1 MEVLAG
7 NGVAPRCDW
16 DEADRLA
23 ALRRYAILDTEAEAL
38 FDDLALLAAR
48 TCNAPM
54 AVINFIDTDRQWFKA
69 QIGLSLREVPLDA
82 AFCAHTIRQSG
93 LYVIPDTA
101 LDARFA
107 ANPMV
112 AGEPHVRFYAGAR
125 LDNADGLPLGTLCVF
140 DAKPRRKGLSAV
152 ELKGITA
159 IARAVTR
166 ELELRLQQNFFQL
179 ALESMDQGLILIEP
193 DGRLPV
199 INPRAAELL
208 DLPPNLVASRPMFSD
223 IAQFQAERGEFANA
237 DDHIQNVVAQGG
249 LRSTRHEYERTRP
262 NGTVLEVRTVP
273 FRGGGAVRTFTDITK
288 RKTAEAAV
296 LEREARYRA
305 LADALPQNVWV
316 ADLDG
321 LTVYT
326 NKPMQDYHGPIG
338 PSISDRFDLYHPD
351 DRPAI
356 LAARDAAMSSIRPV
370 EVEGRARRRDGAYR
384 WHRITLSQIRQEDTL
399 IGWLGM
405 ALDIHD
411 MRLAEI
417 AVQEQKALLTA
428 TLEHMDQGLLMVDAD
443 GIVQVCNQRVI
454 DLLELSPDLLRSKP
468 RFIEVAMH
476 QEQNGEIA
484 DVGDTQQ
491 EWLVQRY
498 NIFRAPP
505 CYERERPNG
514 TVVEIRTVHLP
525 DGGAVRT
532 YTDITARK
540 KAERAITHIARH
552 DALTGLP
559 NRAVLQEKLDA
570 SIKQLSPERKLALLL
585 FDLDNFKD
593 VNDTLG
599 HGAGDVALKVVASR
613 LLACLPQHAT
623 AVRLGGD
630 EFAILIPE
638 VENAAT
644 LERLAEDV
652 MAALR
657 EPLIYEQR
665 DISRRTSIGIAL
677 CPDHGRS
684 AGEITKHA
692 DIALYAAKR
701 SGRDQALFYAPEFG
715 EAARHRVRV
724 LRNARKALS
733 ANAVIPFYQ
742 PKIGLASG
750 DVMGFEALL
759 RWRHPEGGL
768 RSPAEINEAFDDP
781 ELAVAIGQ
789 RMLHRIIVDMQVWKK
804 QGYAFRSVALNV
816 SNPEFKDVNF
826 ARNVLAR
833 LAAAGL
839 GPECL
844 EIEVTESVLL
854 GAGARCVRESL
865 QRFHDGGVAV
875 ALDDFGTGYA
885 SLSHLNEFPLTWLKI
900 DRSFVQGIGTDKRT
914 ESIVQGVL
922 SLAQSLSI
930 GVVAEGIE
938 TVAQEEFLRQRSCEL
953 GQGFLF
959 AKPMIAERIPHF
971 LQAWKQRRDSAARGA
986 RGGVFSSRRRG

>member
-1 MEVLAG
+1 MEVQAG
-7 NGVAPRCDW
+7 NGVVARCDW
-16 DEADRLA
+16 DEADRLS
-23 ALRRYAILDTEAEAL
+23 ALRRYAILGTEAEAL

-54 AVINFIDTDRQWFKA
+54 AVINFIDADRQWFKA
-69 QIGLSLREVPLDA
+69 KTGLSLGETSLDA
-82 AFCAHTIRQSG
+82 AFCSHAIRQSG
-93 LYVIPDTA
+93 LFVIPDTA

-125 LDNADGLPLGTLCVF
+125 LNNADGLPLGTLCVF
-140 DAKPRRKGLSAV
+140 DSKPRRNGMSEVEMRGLAA
-152 ELKGITA
+152 L
-159 IARAVTR
+159 ARAVTR

-208 DLPPNLVASRPMFSD
+208 DLPADLVASRPSFSK
-223 IAQFQAERGEFANA
+223 IATFQAERGEFASA
-237 DDHIQNVVAQGG
+237 DDHIRNVVAQGG

-273 FRGGGAVRTFTDITK
+273 FPGGGAVRTFTDITK
-288 RKTAEAAV
+288 RKKAEAAV

-326 NKPMQDYHGPIG
+326 NKPMEDYHGPVG

-356 LAARDAAMSSIRPV
+356 FAAREAAMASIRPV
-370 EVEGRARRRDGAYR
+370 EVEGRARRRDGEYR
-384 WHRITLSQIRQEDTL
+384 LHRITLSQIRHDGIL

-411 MRLAEI
+411 MRLAETT
-417 AVQEQKALLTA
+417 VQEQKALLTA
-428 TLEHMDQGLLMVDAD
+428 TLEHMDQGLLMVDAE

-454 DLLELSPDLLRSKP
+454 DLLDLSPDLLRSKP
-468 RFIEVAMH
+468 RFMDVAMH
-476 QEQNGEIA
+476 QEQNGEVA
-484 DVGDTQQ
+484 DISDTQQ
-491 EWLVQRY
+491 EWLVQRF
-498 NIFRAPP
+498 NIFGAPP

-514 TVVEIRTVHLP
+514 TVVEVRTVHLP
-525 DGGAVRT
+525 DGGVVRT

-559 NRAVLQEKLDA
+559 NRVVLQEKLDL
-570 SIKQLSPERKLALLL
+570 SIKQLSPKKKVALLL

-599 HGAGDVALKVVASR
+599 HGAGDVALKAVASR
-613 LLACLPQHAT
+613 LLACLPQDAT
-623 AVRLGGD
+623 AIRLGGD

-638 VENAAT
+638 VDNTAELAC
-644 LERLAEDV
+644 LAEDV
-652 MAALR
+652 MIALR

-677 CPDHGRS
+677 YPDNGRT

-733 ANAVIPFYQ
+733 ANAIIPFYQ
-742 PKIGLASG
+742 PKIGLSSG
-750 DVMGFEALL
+750 EVTGFEALL
-759 RWRHPEGGL
+759 RWHHPEGGL
-768 RSPAEINEAFDDP
+768 RSPAEIQEAFEDTD
-781 ELAVAIGQ
+781 LAVAIGH
-789 RMLHRIIVDMQVWKK
+789 RMLQRIVADMQVWRKIDCRF
-804 QGYAFRSVALNV
+804 GSVALNV
-816 SNPEFKDVNF
+816 SNSEFKDANF
-826 ARNVLAR
+826 AQNVIAR

-844 EIEVTESVLL
+844 EVEVTESVLL
-854 GAGARCVRESL
+854 GTGARCVRETL

-900 DRSFVQGIGTDKRT
+900 DRSFVEGIGTDKRT
-914 ESIVQGVL
+914 EAIVQGVL
-922 SLAQSLSI
+922 SLAKSLSI

-938 TVAQEEFLRQRSCEL
+938 TNKQMEFLRQRNCEL

-959 AKPMIAERIPHF
+959 ARPMIASRVPHF
-971 LQAWKQRRDSAARGA
+971 LMRWKERHSANAPVLHA
-986 RGGVFSSRRRG
+986 SNP